1 MPGGASGS
9 NQPSQVVRVKT
20 GVGPQHT
27 YGRVCGNRTD
37 EPVPISICDSD
48 SLADQYPYVASGTSI
63 TGALTPRWAQEGTRA
78 DPVARLRDPQ
88 TRAKIK
94 RAVEENLVRRG
105 SPERLRMTI
114 YLPDPSMNGLSLAE
128 AAAKMNMDAAEAA
141 LTLLEESNAPFVS
154 FVMDEDD
161 VKTIMRAPWV
171 MTGSDG
177 WALADSGPLGQ
188 GQPHPRSFGTFVR
201 VLAKYALRD
210 GVLRLE
216 DAVRKM
222 TSLPANRLGLK
233 DRGLLR
239 VGAKTDV
246 VVFNPETL
254 SDEATFE
261 TPKKYPSGV
270 EQVIVNG
277 VRVIVGGEHT
287 GRRQGVV
294 IRHR

>member
-1 MPGGASGS
+1 
-9 NQPSQVVRVKT
+9 
-20 GVGPQHT
+20 
-27 YGRVCGNRTD
+27 
-37 EPVPISICDSD
+37 
-48 SLADQYPYVASGTSI
+48 
-63 TGALTPRWAQEGTRA
+63 
-78 DPVARLRDPQ
+78 
-88 TRAKIK
+88 
-94 RAVEENLVRRG
+94 VEENLVRRG
-105 SPERLRMTI
+105 GPDRLKMTI
-114 YLPDPSMNGLSLAE
+114 YLPDPSMNGLSLAK

-141 LTLLEESNAPFVS
+141 LTLLEESDAPFVS

-161 VKTIMRAPWV
+161 VKTIMQAPWV

-210 GVLRLE
+210 GALRLE

-239 VGAKTDV
+239 VGAKADV
-246 VVFNPETL
+246 VVFNPETIN
-254 SDEATFE
+254 DEATFE
-261 TPKKYPSGV
+261 NPKKYPSGV

-277 VRVIVGGEHT
+277 VRVIAGGEHT
-287 GRRQGVV
+287 GKRPGVV
-294 IRHR
+294 MRHR